1 MHIYYFNICK
11 RKLWLFS
18 HNLNF
23 EDENINVKIG
33 KIIEEESYS
42 NQKKNYLI
50 DNINIDYIK
59 RNKTIHEIKKSNSFE
74 EANIMQIK
82 YYLYILTKYGLND
95 IKGILE
101 YPKLYIRKEINLDKN
116 DYIIIEKQIYEIY
129 KIINNKKI
137 PNVIKD
143 NKICKKCAYYEYCY
157 I

>member
-23 EDENINVKIG
+23 EDENIDVKIG
-33 KIIEEESYS
+33 KVIEEESYS
-42 NQKKNYLI
+42 SQKKNYMI

-59 RNKTIHEIKKSNSFE
+59 KNKTIHEIKKSNSFE

-82 YYLYILTKYGLND
+82 YYLYILKEYGLDD

-101 YPKLYIRKEINLDKN
+101 YPKLYIRKEVHLDKN
-116 DYIIIEKQIYEIY
+116 DDIIIEKQIDEIY
-129 KIINNKKI
+129 KIINDKKI
-137 PNVIKD
+137 PNVID

-157 I
+157 V